1 MTNRSRIDVHLV
13 VGLLSCCAVTATG
26 IDFHRWLATHRFLCL
41 SRARVVP
48 NQSVQGSS
56 RKHSITAFL
65 SKACCVCFVR
75 RLENHGWWHLT
86 LFGRPHL
93 KSLQRRHPSGWVHR
107 CAYVCDLF
115 FSPLGV
121 GLSPA
126 SSCSASRQL
135 CAAESS
141 HARFSAS
148 RQPWTAATACKGHRS
163 RNTLAAQRQQAVFE
177 AAFLSLEDGSYSH
190 LLPVVP
196 GRRATQ
202 VTSLTTGSVA
212 WLQLAVS
219 QPHFVMLCRASAKGT
234 AALSML
240 VLLRQLTTQ

>member
-1 MTNRSRIDVHLV
+1 MPD
-13 VGLLSCCAVTATG
+13 
-26 IDFHRWLATHRFLCL
+26 
-41 SRARVVP
+41 
-48 NQSVQGSS
+48 QSVRGSS
-56 RKHSITAFL
+56 REHSITAFL
-65 SKACCVCFVR
+65 GKLAVSVCFFR
-75 RLENHGWWHLT
+75 RVENHGWWALT

-163 RNTLAAQRQQAVFE
+163 RNSLAAQRQQAVFE

-190 LLPVVP
+190 LLPVVS
-196 GRRATQ
+196 GRRAKQ
-202 VTSLTTGSVA
+202 VTSWTSCIGS
-212 WLQLAVS
+212 L
-219 QPHFVMLCRASAKGT
+219 ASAVGSLSTTRSHVVQGKRKRNSCVVNASSLEAIDYTVSFNTDLLNIGCAQAILPARL
-234 AALSML
+234 AA
-240 VLLRQLTTQ
+240 QYECTF